1 MKGLRNRVFSI
12 LMAVFLV
19 MGMMSAFGTV
29 YAEDDA
35 SARGDS
41 QSAASM
47 PSSMSSQAWWISCT
61 EWKPKE

>member
-19 MGMMSAFGTV
+19 MGMMPAFGTV

-35 SARGDS
+35 SALGDS
-41 QSAASM
+41 QSAAS
-47 PSSMSSQAWWISCT
+47 IT
-61 EWKPKE
+61 KDGITIF